1 MALFQW
7 GSRVSTRMGSTVWSR
22 MGPVSRLE
30 WTLPPSHRIV
40 LWLTICWTCLQLLPT
55 ARLVPLKYHTMQ
67 TAPSY
72 AGTMNSPVTRQSHT
86 ENAAR
91 FTNWWRTHI
100 WAGLLRPKPYVHWVQ
115 AEVHINTYPPT
126 VTHTHAHICTHSHH
140 TDTHSLVY
148 IHTHNCTHSHN
159 YFHAQTH
166 PHTHTHTH
174 IHTRSQK
181 GDSCEWR

>member
-72 AGTMNSPVTRQSHT
+72 AGTMNSPVTWESHT
-86 ENAAR
+86 GNATR
-91 FTNWWRTHI
+91 FNNWWRVQI
-100 WAGLLRPKPYVHWVQ
+100 WAGLLRPRPYVHWALKLVSHQ
-115 AEVHINTYPPT
+115 HGSANIRCNMASCPVLNVIQFSKYPL
-126 VTHTHAHICTHSHH
+126 CQ
-140 TDTHSLVY
+140 SLW
-148 IHTHNCTHSHN
+148 
-159 YFHAQTH
+159 
-166 PHTHTHTH
+166 
-174 IHTRSQK
+174 RSDVDMLSYQVF
-181 GDSCEWR
+181 